1 MTYLEAW
8 PKHGMMLDGAAF
20 EHLPWVRPTVENGGS
35 ASGGWPSHSASVH
48 NYGQSVES
56 HDAKRERLR
65 RKYKNSNGCGKSL
78 SVEVNRW
85 PTPTKTDFKGSSKP
99 GQRRGQLSEALEP
112 NNPGRLNP
120 DWVELLMGFPPGWT
134 SLPQDG
140 LPPLAPHMHG
150 NHQEPAPS
158 NPETKNGCK
167 L

>member
-1 MTYLEAW
+1 
-8 PKHGMMLDGAAF
+8 MLDGAAYV
-20 EHLPWVRPTVENGGS
+20 HQPWVLHTVANGGS
-35 ASGGWPSHSASVH
+35 ALDIWPTPTKWLQEETPAS
-48 NYGQSVES
+48 Y
-56 HDAKRERLR
+56 DKRTANINVGRF
-65 RKYKNSNGCGKSL
+65 L
-78 SVEVNRW
+78 SVEVQRW

-99 GQRRGQLSEALEP
+99 GQRRGQLTEALEP

-150 NHQEPAPS
+150 NHQEPTPS
-158 NPETKNGCK
+158 NPETTNGCK